1 MSSQS
6 VPTFGMKPQK
16 PKDIYIVIGNIH
28 PGTGEL
34 KREDSDGVT
43 ERDDGGKI
51 GSLDRNGNKGIL

>member
-1 MSSQS
+1 ME
-6 VPTFGMKPQK
+6 KQK